1 MKEYIKA
8 DEATAAAIVDGWL
21 HTGDVGYLDEDGYL
35 FITGRVKDLIIRGG
49 EKITAVDVEMILDE
63 HPLVEESAV
72 IGVPDPEWGEA
83 VKAVVVL
90 KAAAAERD
98 LADIRGELQEHTRGH
113 LASYKSPA
121 YIAFIDELPRN
132 PMGKVLK
139 TDLRRDHG
147 GADNE

>member
-1 MKEYIKA
+1 
-8 DEATAAAIVDGWL
+8 
-21 HTGDVGYLDEDGYL
+21 
-35 FITGRVKDLIIRGG
+35 
-49 EKITAVDVEMILDE
+49 
-63 HPLVEESAV
+63 V

-98 LADIRGELQEHTRGH
+98 LADTRGELQEHTRGH